1 VARISSDGPRPP
13 TDLPLAGAA
22 PSLSGRLIRGGGW
35 VLLGRAVALPVGLLQ
50 AMLLA
55 RVLVP
60 AEVGAYFLALGLI
73 TPLAIVG
80 QLGLSRPMV
89 KLVASALAMERP
101 NAARHAIRV
110 AIPTTLILGG
120 LLALGV
126 ADGPGRWLTSLLRD
140 GERLRTA
147 LPIIALMGL
156 TFALI
161 DVMAETLRGF
171 HDLRAASAFG
181 DFLAQR
187 LLLVLALAALWLLA
201 WPVEVGG
208 VLSLALLAALAV
220 LTLAAWLIRR
230 HLRALPRHGAPFGTR
245 EILRHGAPFMLVR
258 LNVWVTAGA
267 DLWLLGIFRPPEEV
281 AIYGAASRMALLAGV
296 PLMVCNAVLAPTI
309 AELYSRRQ
317 LDRLEKVVRAAA
329 TMAAAPSALVVLLFV
344 LFGDRL
350 LALLFT
356 DAYRAGYPVA
366 VCLALGQWVNV
377 AFGSCAISLT
387 MTGHQHDVMVASTA
401 TAAATIVG
409 FYLAAPHGMLAVAG
423 VVAAALM
430 LYNVIVSLIARR
442 RLGIRT
448 WTTLSL
454 DAFRRFAIEL
464 RRALGRPA
472 KR

>member
-1 VARISSDGPRPP
+1 MSASRGD
-13 TDLPLAGAA
+13 AAA
-22 PSLSGRLIRGGGW
+22 PLPQRLIRGGGW
-35 VLLGRAVALPVGLLQ
+35 VLLGRAVALPIGLLQ
-50 AMLLA
+50 ATLLA

-60 AEVGAYFLALGLI
+60 ADVGAYFLAISLI
-73 TPLAIVG
+73 TPLAIVS

-89 KLVASALAMERP
+89 KLVASALALERP

-110 AIPTTLILGG
+110 AIPTTVIVGG
-120 LLALGV
+120 LIALGV
-126 ADGPGRWLTSLLRD
+126 ADGPGRWLTSLLQD
-140 GERLRTA
+140 GEGLRAA
-147 LPIIALMGL
+147 LPVIALMGL

-161 DVMAETLRGF
+161 DVLAETLRGF

-181 DFLAQR
+181 DFLVQR
-187 LLLVLALAALWLLA
+187 LLLVLALAVLWLLA
-201 WPVEVGG
+201 WPAEVGD
-208 VLSLALLAALAV
+208 VLILALLAACAV
-220 LTLAAWLIRR
+220 LALAALLVRR
-230 HLRALPRHGAPFGTR
+230 QLRALPRRGAPFSTR

-296 PLMVCNAVLAPTI
+296 PLIVCNAVLAPTI
-309 AELYSRRQ
+309 AELYSRGEIQ
-317 LDRLEKVVRAAA
+317 RLEKVVRAAA
-329 TMAAAPSALVVLLFV
+329 TMAAAPSALVVLMFV

-366 VCLALGQWVNV
+366 VCLALGQWINV

-387 MTGHQHDVMVASTA
+387 MTGHQRDVMLASTG
-401 TAAATIVG
+401 TAAVTIVG
-409 FYLAAPHGMLAVAG
+409 FYLAAPYGTLAVAG
-423 VVAAALM
+423 VVAGSLV

-442 RLGIRT
+442 RLGIKT

-454 DAFRRFAIEL
+454 DAFRRFATAV
-464 RRALGRPA
+464 RGR
-472 KR
+472 

>member
-1 VARISSDGPRPP
+1 MSGPRG
-13 TDLPLAGAA
+13 DAAA
-22 PSLSGRLIRGGGW
+22 PLPQRLIRGGGW

-60 AEVGAYFLALGLI
+60 ADVGAYFLAISLVI
-73 TPLAIVG
+73 PLAIVS

-89 KLVASALAMERP
+89 KLVASALALERP

-110 AIPTTLILGG
+110 AIPTTLIVGG

-126 ADGPGRWLTSLLRD
+126 ADGPGRWLTSLLHD
-140 GERLRTA
+140 GERLRAA
-147 LPIIALMGL
+147 LPILALMGL
-156 TFALI
+156 SFALI
-161 DVMAETLRGF
+161 DLMAETLRGF

-181 DFLAQR
+181 DFLVQR
-187 LLLVLALAALWLLA
+187 LLLVLALAMLWFWA
-201 WPVEVGG
+201 WPAEVGD
-208 VLSLALLAALAV
+208 VLILALIAALAV
-220 LTLAAWLIRR
+220 LALAAWLVRR
-230 HLRALPRHGAPFGTR
+230 RLRALPRHGAPFGTG

-258 LNVWVTAGA
+258 LNVWITAGA
-267 DLWLLGIFRPPEEV
+267 DLWVLGMFRPPEEV
-281 AIYGAASRMALLAGV
+281 AVYGAASRMALLAGI
-296 PLMVCNAVLAPTI
+296 PLMVCNAVLAPTV
-309 AELYSRRQ
+309 ADLYSRRQ
-317 LDRLEKVVRAAA
+317 IERLEKVVRAAA
-329 TMAAAPSALVVLLFV
+329 TMAAAPSALVVLMFV

-356 DAYRAGYPVA
+356 DAYRAGYPVV

-387 MTGHQHDVMVASTA
+387 MTGHQRDVMIASTA

-409 FYLAAPHGMLAVAG
+409 FYLVAPYGTLAVAG
-423 VVAAALM
+423 VVSGSLVF
-430 LYNVIVSLIARR
+430 YNVIVSLIARR

-454 DAFRRFAIEL
+454 DAFRRFATEL

-472 KR
+472 